1 MFGSV
6 SERIQHSRQHSV
18 QHSAS
23 SWPCNDLAISWY
35 LQKGNNSPRVTN
47 HFIMEPCCLFLSFYL
62 KQLYCYDFILF
73 STFILNPYFQF
84 KSFCGSVTD
93 VDYHDWFCGTSIHQN
108 VREVVREVLIPVLVE
123 DFLPTSLSSLEE
135 MFQMAPSAMMSQYCQ
150 HQYVGRE
157 KLKWIIFSENSKK
170 GM

>member
-6 SERIQHSRQHSV
+6 YERIQHSGQCSV

-23 SWPCNDLAISWY
+23 SWPCFDLAISWY

-47 HFIMEPCCLFLSFYL
+47 HFIKEPCCLFLPFDF
-62 KQLYCYDFILF
+62 KQLYFYVFRFFII
-73 STFILNPYFQF
+73 STFIFNPDFQF

-108 VREVVREVLIPVLVE
+108 VREVVREVLIPVMVE

-150 HQYVGRE
+150 HQDVGWE
-157 KLKWIIFSENSKK
+157 
-170 GM
+170 